1 MERNLQLQLFYMLT
15 QNTARAEMSLK
26 LLLSLGTVSLIL
38 FPSLVGSTGM
48 VVKKQTAECHPRIWR
63 KINPENVGPYL

>member
-48 VVKKQTAECHPRIWR
+48 VVKNKPR
-63 KINPENVGPYL
+63 NVTLEFEEK